1 MELKN
6 KNIAEGMFV
15 INGKQTWRVIFWD
28 KKYQNA
34 LLQFI
39 DEKENRTRNYVI
51 AEGYTLDGTEKEAYI
66 SWINGLYFDARSED
80 DAFIEFEKW
89 LNGDSMK
96 ELKKVKSTSIKES
109 AKPINE
115 KNVAKFVDEL
125 NKWCDDN
132 IHYVDADSAR
142 FTKKYGKIYDF
153 KYNVDH
159 SFGDADVIMVWDDQG
174 ALDLFEDDFI
184 TEKIDELAKKYGWYT
199 EPYHNGGSDFTF
211 GEI

>member
-6 KNIAEGMFV
+6 RNIAEGMFV

-66 SWINGLYFDARSED
+66 SWINGLYFDARSEE

-96 ELKKVKSTSIKES
+96 ESKKVKSTSIKES

-125 NKWCDDN
+125 NVWVDDN
-132 IHYVDADSAR
+132 VNFADVESAQ
-142 FTKKYGKIYDF
+142 FTRKYGKLYDF
-153 KYNVDH
+153 KYGWDY
-159 SFGDADVIMVWDDQG
+159 SYGDKGLLKVWDDEG
-174 ALDLFEDDFI
+174 TLDWFEESYVKDFI
-184 TEKIDELAKKYGWYT
+184 VNLAKKYGWYCECVT
-199 EPYHNGGSDFTF
+199 SDSDFTF
-211 GEI
+211 DEI

>member
-125 NKWCDDN
+125 NIWVDDN
-132 IHYVDADSAR
+132 VNFADVESAQ
-142 FTKKYGKIYDF
+142 FTRKYGKLYDF
-153 KYNVDH
+153 KYGWDY
-159 SFGDADVIMVWDDQG
+159 SYGDKGLLKVWDDEG
-174 ALDLFEDDFI
+174 TLDWFEESYIKDFI
-184 TEKIDELAKKYGWYT
+184 VNLAKKYGWYCEAVT
-199 EPYHNGGSDFTF
+199 NDSDFTF
-211 GEI
+211 EEL